1 MTATTTSTVLTT
13 REALIAEVKANQTD
27 LTAQL
32 VLADCITET
41 TGDYDAAVA
50 EVELIAL
57 TAVIDGKGRKSA
69 GYRGEICRQAGATR
83 CDGRPIAQTVIC
95 IVAGGM
101 EPEYEGNSWHY
112 ETKGGTV
119 IRHPNAYRRIA
130 KSAKLVYCPAS
141 HQVTVGAD
149 WVREN
154 ILA

>member
-1 MTATTTSTVLTT
+1 MTATITSQILST
-13 REALIAEVKANQTD
+13 REALVAEVKANPTD
-27 LTAQL
+27 LTAQA

-57 TAVIDGKGRKSA
+57 TAIIDGKGRKSA

-83 CDGRPIAQTVIC
+83 RDGRPIAQTVIRV
-95 IVAGGM
+95 VAGGM

-112 ETKGGTV
+112 ETKTGTV
-119 IRHPNAYRRIA
+119 IRHPNAYRKVA
-130 KSAKLVYCPAS
+130 KSAELVYCPAC
-141 HQVTVGAD
+141 HIIIVGAD
-149 WVREN
+149 WVRAN